1 MEEMST
7 REIIETIVKGK
18 STIVA
23 FTVICI
29 AVTLVVNVFIMEP
42 VYEAE
47 TMLMISPISQSATS
61 VENTNEF
68 SSIVSAIASYP
79 KMSIDTYREQIKAPA
94 VLQHIKEEMNLKDLS
109 LNSISNKITVEGIKN
124 TNLVKVKIRDKDAE
138 TAAKIANILSER
150 FTKYVSDTNQK
161 QAESSTE
168 IIETQMH
175 KEKENMESITEKIKN
190 FVSKPRSPE
199 ELKMELES
207 KLMQITNFKTSLAQI
222 KVDEENTRRSIE
234 KAKSLLSQTPKTLV
248 TNSTLYGEDLLLDII
263 KDKNGIN
270 TNTLNNV
277 KLSNEEVNQIYVE
290 LSNSLNQLEIQL
302 ANLEA
307 SRKNTEQAILEC
319 QKEIETIQ
327 VEYAEK
333 QKEYD
338 ELNLELDLSKQAYQA
353 YQKEYKELMIKQ
365 STEIG
370 KSSIVVV
377 SEAMVP
383 KSPVAPN
390 KTVNIAVAGM
400 CGLLMGILVV
410 FIKQNMSTINVV
422 SHRKAA

>member
-1 MEEMST
+1 LGLT
-7 REIIETIVKGK
+7 
-18 STIVA
+18 A
-23 FTVICI
+23 ICI
-29 AVTLVVNVFIMEP
+29 VIGLIVNLFILEP

-47 TMLMISPISQSATS
+47 TTLMISPISQTNA
-61 VENTNEF
+61 NAKAINEF
-68 SSIVSAIASYP
+68 SSLVNAIAAYP
-79 KMSIDTYREQIKAPA
+79 EMSIGTYREQIKAPA
-94 VLQHIKEEMNLKDLS
+94 ILQYIKEEMNLKDLS
-109 LNSISNKITVEGIKN
+109 LKSISDKITVEAIKN
-124 TNLVKVKIRDKDAE
+124 TNLITVKVRDKNAE
-138 TAAKIANILSER
+138 VAAQIANILSER
-150 FTKYVSDTNQK
+150 YTRFVSDTNKK
-161 QAESSTE
+161 QAEGSAE
-168 IIETQMH
+168 IIETQMQ
-175 KEKENMESITEKIKN
+175 KEKENLENASEKIKN
-190 FVSKPRSPE
+190 FISKPRSPE
-199 ELKMELES
+199 ELKLELES
-207 KLMQITNFKTSLAQI
+207 KLTQVTEFKTSLAQT
-222 KVDEENTRRSIE
+222 KVDEENTRRSIK
-234 KAKSLLSQTPKTLV
+234 KAKSLLSQTPKTLT
-248 TNSTLYGEDLLLDII
+248 TNSTFYGEDLLPDIV
-263 KDKNGIN
+263 GYGAG
-270 TNTLNNV
+270 LNLSTRSDI
-277 KLSNEEVNQIYVE
+277 KLSNEEVNLIYVE

-307 SRKNTEQAILEC
+307 SRENMEQAILES
-319 QKEIETIQ
+319 QKEIEVIQ
-327 VEYAEK
+327 AEYAEK
-333 QKEYD
+333 QQEFD

>member
-7 REIIETIVKGK
+7 REIIETIIKGRT
-18 STIVA
+18 TILGLTA
-23 FTVICI
+23 ICI
-29 AVTLVVNVFIMEP
+29 VIGLIVNLFILEP

-47 TMLMISPISQSATS
+47 TTLMISPISQTNA
-61 VENTNEF
+61 NAKAINEF
-68 SSIVSAIASYP
+68 SSLVNAIAAYP
-79 KMSIDTYREQIKAPA
+79 EMSIGTYREQIKAPA
-94 VLQHIKEEMNLKDLS
+94 ILQYIKEEMNLKDLS
-109 LNSISNKITVEGIKN
+109 LKSISDKITVEAIKN
-124 TNLVKVKIRDKDAE
+124 TNLITVKVRDKNAE
-138 TAAKIANILSER
+138 VAAQIANILSER
-150 FTKYVSDTNQK
+150 YTRFVSDTNKK
-161 QAESSTE
+161 QAEGSAE
-168 IIETQMH
+168 IIETQMQ
-175 KEKENMESITEKIKN
+175 KEKENLENASEKIKN
-190 FVSKPRSPE
+190 FISKPRSPE
-199 ELKMELES
+199 ELKLELES
-207 KLMQITNFKTSLAQI
+207 KLTQVTEFKTSLAQT
-222 KVDEENTRRSIE
+222 KVDEENTRRSIK
-234 KAKSLLSQTPKTLV
+234 KAKSLLSQTPKTLT
-248 TNSTLYGEDLLLDII
+248 TNSTFYGEDLLPDIV
-263 KDKNGIN
+263 GYGAG
-270 TNTLNNV
+270 LNLSTRSDI
-277 KLSNEEVNQIYVE
+277 KLSNEEVNLIYVE

-307 SRKNTEQAILEC
+307 SRENMEQAILES
-319 QKEIETIQ
+319 QKEIEVIQ
-327 VEYAEK
+327 AEYAEK
-333 QKEYD
+333 QQEFD
-338 ELNLELDLSKQAYQA
+338 ELNLELELSKQAYQA

>member
-29 AVTLVVNVFIMEP
+29 AVTLVVNVFILEP

-248 TNSTLYGEDLLLDII
+248 TNSTLYGEVCFWI
-263 KDKNGIN
+263 
-270 TNTLNNV
+270 
-277 KLSNEEVNQIYVE
+277 
-290 LSNSLNQLEIQL
+290 
-302 ANLEA
+302 
-307 SRKNTEQAILEC
+307 
-319 QKEIETIQ
+319 
-327 VEYAEK
+327 
-333 QKEYD
+333 
-338 ELNLELDLSKQAYQA
+338 
-353 YQKEYKELMIKQ
+353 
-365 STEIG
+365 
-370 KSSIVVV
+370 
-377 SEAMVP
+377 
-383 KSPVAPN
+383 
-390 KTVNIAVAGM
+390 
-400 CGLLMGILVV
+400 
-410 FIKQNMSTINVV
+410 
-422 SHRKAA
+422 